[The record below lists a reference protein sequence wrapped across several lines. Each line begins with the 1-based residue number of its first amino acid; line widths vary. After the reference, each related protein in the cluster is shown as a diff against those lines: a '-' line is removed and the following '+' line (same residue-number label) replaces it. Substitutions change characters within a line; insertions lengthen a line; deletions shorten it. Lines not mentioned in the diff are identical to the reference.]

1 MNIFY
6 LHNSPDTCARYHV
19 DKHVVK
25 MILEYA
31 QLLSTAHRVLDGI
44 ENQTVSEKGR
54 KKTVFTLP
62 DERDSHLY
70 QATHI
75 NHPSAKWARHSIQ
88 NYSWLYSLWIALM
101 EEYTF
106 RYGKVHTCEKLK
118 FHLSTPPTNIPNNP
132 FSAPWRAMPDEFKVP
147 RTVNNYTIES
157 YRAYYK
163 GAKSHM
169 LKWKNRP
176 QPEWISVNQNE
187 NT

>member
-6 LHNSPDTCARYHV
+6 LHNDPEICAQYHV

-31 QLLSTAHRVLDGI
+31 QLLSTAHRVLDGT
-44 ENQTVSEKGR
+44 QTDAISDKGR
-54 KKTVFTLP
+54 KKTLYVLS

-75 NHPSAKWARHSIQ
+75 NHPSAKWTRHSAQ
-88 NYSWLYSLWIALM
+88 NYQWLYKMWLALM

-118 FHLSTPPTNIPNNP
+118 VALANTPNNIPTND
-132 FSAPWRAMPDEFKVP
+132 FTSPWRAMPDEFKVP
-147 RTVNNYTIES
+147 RTVKDYTIQS
-157 YRAYYK
+157 YRAYYN
-163 GAKSHM
+163 GSKSHM
-169 LKWKNRP
+169 FKWKNRAA
-176 QPEWISVNQNE
+176 PEWIAYEQAV
-187 NT
+187 